1 MNGMLA
7 RLGGVLAI
15 LALGM
20 PGVLAQG
27 TPQAARPAEEGNI
40 FSNLLKYGGTTVPPS
55 RGPEPE
61 AAYCPT
67 VDVPEGGAAMQTL
80 GGRGEGAAGS
90 IRSQATLGQ
99 LAREC
104 APQPD
109 GTVRVKVGAE
119 VRVLLGPGGVPG
131 RFDVPITFQ
140 IRHDDKTVTT
150 RQQRMTVTVAPG
162 EAQGFASTVED
173 GLVVPAGMVQDYEI
187 MAGIGKGG
195 LPKPARDAA
204 KPKPRRKAPA
214 AAAQEGGESGAAQ

>member
-1 MNGMLA
+1 MNGRLA
-7 RLGGVLAI
+7 RLGSMLAL
-15 LALGM
+15 LALGA
-20 PGVLAQG
+20 PARAQA
-27 TPQAARPAEEGNI
+27 PQGAPPAEEGNI

-55 RGPEPE
+55 RAPVPE

-90 IRSQATLGQ
+90 IRSQATLGR

-104 APQPD
+104 ALQAD

-119 VRVLLGPGGVPG
+119 VRVLLGPGGAPG
-131 RFDVPITFQ
+131 RFEVPITFL
-140 IRHDDKTVTT
+140 IRHDEKTVMT

-187 MAGIGKGG
+187 MAGIGKAGA
-195 LPKPARDAA
+195 PKGPA
-204 KPKPRRKAPA
+204 KPKARRKAPA

>member
-1 MNGMLA
+1 MNGRLA
-7 RLGGVLAI
+7 RLGSMLAL

-20 PGVLAQG
+20 PGAWAQA
-27 TPQAARPAEEGNI
+27 PQSQGMPPAEEGNI
-40 FSNLLKYGGTTVPPS
+40 FSNLLKYGGTTVPSS
-55 RGPEPE
+55 RVPEPE

-90 IRSQATLGQ
+90 IRSQATLGR

-104 APQPD
+104 TPQAD

-119 VRVLLGPGGVPG
+119 VRVLLGPGGAPG
-131 RFDVPITFQ
+131 RFDVPITFS
-140 IRHDDKTVTT
+140 IRHDEKTVMT

-162 EAQGFASTVED
+162 EAQGFGSTIED
-173 GLVVPAGMVQDYEI
+173 GLVVPAALVRDYEI
-187 MAGIGKGG
+187 MAGIGRAGAPKG
-195 LPKPARDAA
+195 PA
-204 KPKPRRKAPA
+204 KPKARRKAPA